1 MFSEIA
7 GDRPMTERA
16 APHVVMLVRNPYT
29 HDTRVEKEARALLEA
44 GYRVTV
50 VADAAPG
57 LPGRESR
64 DGVRVLRVAQPLRK
78 IPGIRFLAT
87 TAARILTLLRTD
99 ADVYHAHDTNAL
111 EAVGVAA
118 LRRRVPYVYDSHEL
132 WLGRSNRG
140 RRRLYFAL
148 SNVYYAV
155 VEHLFVPRASAHI
168 TVSPPIARWLEER
181 YRLERV
187 ELVGNFPERTEA
199 PTEPRTVRD
208 LPGGDRIPPG
218 APIVLYL
225 GGLLEGRGLEPLIAA
240 LVSLPTAHLVTLGS
254 GALRPVLEALASRLG
269 LDDRVHLLD
278 PVSSDDV
285 VAYSMSATVGVS
297 ANGLTCLSY
306 ELSLPNKLF
315 QYMAAGI
322 PVVAADYPQFREV
335 VIDHGAGLLADTTDP
350 DSLAQAI
357 GEILEDPGRAAEM
370 GRRGRAAVLESY
382 HWERAAD
389 TLRAIYRRLPY
400 RIE

>member
-1 MFSEIA
+1 
-7 GDRPMTERA
+7 MTENA
-16 APHVVMLVRNPYT
+16 ALHVVMLVRNPYT
-29 HDTRVEKEARALLEA
+29 HDTRVEKEARALREA

-64 DGVRVLRVAQPLRK
+64 DGVRVLRVDQPLRRF
-78 IPGIRFLAT
+78 PGIRFLAT

-99 ADVYHAHDTNAL
+99 ADVFHAHDTNAL

-118 LRRRVPYVYDSHEL
+118 LRRGVPYVYDSHEL

-140 RRRLYFAL
+140 RRHLYFAL
-148 SNVYYAV
+148 SNVYYAM
-155 VEHLFVPRASAHI
+155 VERFFIPRAAAHI
-168 TVSPPIARWLEER
+168 TVSPPIARWLEKR
-181 YRLERV
+181 YGLERV
-187 ELVGNFPERTEA
+187 ELVGNFPERPDA
-199 PTEPRTVRD
+199 PVQPRTVRD
-208 LPGGDRIPPG
+208 LPGGERIPPA

-225 GGLLEGRGLEPLIAA
+225 GGLLEGRGLEPLIEA
-240 LVSLPTAHLVTLGS
+240 LVSLPGVHLVTLGS
-254 GALRPVLEALASRLG
+254 GALRPVLEALAKRLG
-269 LDDRVHLLD
+269 VDDRVHLLD
-278 PVSSDDV
+278 PVPSDDV

-350 DSLAQAI
+350 TSLAQAI
-357 GEILEDPGRAAEM
+357 GEIIAEPERAAEM
-370 GRRGRAAVLESY
+370 GRRGRAAVLETY
-382 HWERAAD
+382 HWDRAGDA
-389 TLRAIYRRLPY
+389 LRAIYRSLPY

>member
-1 MFSEIA
+1 MPERSE
-7 GDRPMTERA
+7 
-16 APHVVMLVRNPYT
+16 PHVVMLVRNPYT

-50 VADAAPG
+50 VADAGPG
-57 LPGRESR
+57 LPRRESR
-64 DGVRVLRVAQPLRK
+64 DGVRVLRVDQPMRRF
-78 IPGIRFLAT
+78 PGIRFLAT
-87 TAARILTLLRTD
+87 TASRILSLLRTD
-99 ADVYHAHDTNAL
+99 ADVFHAHDTNAL

-148 SNVYYAV
+148 SNLYYAL
-155 VEHLFVPRASAHI
+155 VERLLVPRAAAHI
-168 TVSPPIARWLEER
+168 TVSPPIARWLEKR
-181 YRLERV
+181 YGIARV
-187 ELVGNFPERTEA
+187 ELVGNYPERPDA
-199 PTEPRTVRD
+199 PVQPRTVRD
-208 LPGGDRIPPG
+208 LPGGQRIPPG

-225 GGLLEGRGLEPLIAA
+225 GGLLEGRGLEPLIEA
-240 LVSLPTAHLVTLGS
+240 LVSLPGVHLVTLGS
-254 GALRPVLEALASRLG
+254 GALRPVLEALAARLG
-269 LDDRVHLLD
+269 VGDRVHMLP
-278 PVSSDDV
+278 PVPSDEV

-335 VIDHGAGLLADTTDP
+335 VVDNGAGLLADTTDAS
-350 DSLAQAI
+350 SLAQAI
-357 GEILEDPGRAAEM
+357 GEILADPERGAEM
-370 GRRGRAAVLESY
+370 GRRGHAAVVGKY

-400 RIE
+400 RIQ